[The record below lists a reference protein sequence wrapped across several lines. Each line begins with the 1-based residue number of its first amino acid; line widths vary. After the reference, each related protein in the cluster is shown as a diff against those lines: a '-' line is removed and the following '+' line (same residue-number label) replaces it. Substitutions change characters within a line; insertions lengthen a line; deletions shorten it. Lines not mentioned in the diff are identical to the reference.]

1 MGATDPIS
9 SLSSFALYKDPLVKK
24 PSQLDHLR
32 QNATGFTGS
41 SGGGGGGGDG
51 ADDEEVASVVTVF
64 HILLGIAIFVCMAL
78 LFIFGTVVL
87 HRYYKVRPHKRLYGL
102 VNNAEQPVSGL
113 NTTAMEYRNA
123 LFQAGQT
130 AYHQLLTIDSA
141 SIEMKKPLGKC
152 RHGETFLGLLKS
164 SPPSENNALPARKV
178 FLRPALPTAAIKVAE
193 IAASIRHPQVVFCH
207 GLLKAVQP
215 HLLVYDF
222 MALGRLDKFL
232 ISEIGRFEGNEE
244 HRKSQ
249 SWPLS
254 PLLSTK
260 TVFHMLHQIASAFAF
275 LVSLSIDN
283 LRLDSSSV
291 LVSSDY
297 SCKVQLKTWP
307 PEVMSKSSKCEIEG
321 ANVGRS
327 LADFMDVRPSSPRNK
342 VFLIQDGQHIL
353 LPSILKPPIEPSPSR
368 VFESII
374 RTLKSSG
381 SEDSLATNSMLMSA
395 ATVVKNLGW
404 LQVELLLASVLCQRC
419 MLNNSATSS
428 SNVSEKI
435 RRILR
440 HQEWGE
446 ALKLRENILTL
457 IARWFGNDF
466 LGCMLSSCV
475 DQETSRRPGLMEVVN
490 HLQNYLTD
498 GDAKSQKGKIT
509 AVIHGDGII
518 SL

>member
-1 MGATDPIS
+1 
-9 SLSSFALYKDPLVKK
+9 
-24 PSQLDHLR
+24 
-32 QNATGFTGS
+32 
-41 SGGGGGGGDG
+41 
-51 ADDEEVASVVTVF
+51 
-64 HILLGIAIFVCMAL
+64 
-78 LFIFGTVVL
+78 
-87 HRYYKVRPHKRLYGL
+87 
-102 VNNAEQPVSGL
+102 
-113 NTTAMEYRNA
+113 MEYRNA

-141 SIEMKKPLGKC
+141 SIEMKKPLGKSFLFIYPPFVQKANLIATRDGEKFARPSITPWQTDESKLQIYLSKNWLQKNTIKLPDLIKSALPVMGQFVLPMPIWGNLLIRPTAMATLEG
-152 RHGETFLGLLKS
+152 RHGETFLGLLKP

-193 IAASIRHPQVVFCH
+193 IAASIRHPRVVLCH
-207 GLLKAVQP
+207 GLLKAVEP

-232 ISEIGRFEGNEE
+232 ISEIGRFEVSEE
-244 HRKSQ
+244 HRKSP
-249 SWPLS
+249 SWPRS

-307 PEVMSKSSKCEIEG
+307 PEVMSKGSRCEIEG
-321 ANVGRS
+321 ADVGRS
-327 LADFMDVRPSSPRNK
+327 LADFMDVRPSSPRSK

-374 RTLKSSG
+374 RNLKSSG

-419 MLNNSATSS
+419 MLDNSATSS

-440 HQEWGE
+440 HLEWGE
-446 ALKLRENILTL
+446 ALRLRENILTL

-498 GDAKSQKGKIT
+498 GDTKSQKGKIT